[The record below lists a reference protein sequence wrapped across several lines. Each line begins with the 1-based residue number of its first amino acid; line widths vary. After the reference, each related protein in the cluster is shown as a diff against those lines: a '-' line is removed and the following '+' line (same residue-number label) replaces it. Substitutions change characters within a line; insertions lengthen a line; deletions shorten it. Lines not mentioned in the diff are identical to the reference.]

1 MTSTLYADISGVVYR
16 DYNND
21 ATQGVFEPGVGGLT
35 VTAFAEGQTPVTTV
49 TGPDGSYLLSGT
61 GAISRVEV
69 TDIPSF
75 LQPGPAGAG
84 SLTTTFVA
92 ADGATDQNVALVNPG
107 EFCDGNPDVVVP
119 CYVNG
124 DPLVAGTSADTD
136 WLVRVDYT
144 PTDDR
149 EVNEFLA
156 TGTVVGATWGVTYQR
171 QTETLFSAAVV
182 KRHSGLGLNGAGAI
196 YQTSQ
201 ARNAVISD
209 TSPPISSLFVN
220 LADPVYGFDFGPVPS
235 NSARGLIGD
244 ASAPNN
250 DPDVFDLVG
259 KTGIGG
265 IELSEDGRTLYVIN
279 LFTKSLIE
287 LPVGI
292 PAIAPA
298 AADVRE
304 FPITLQSPAVGV
316 VNGEFRP
323 WAVGVKDGEVY
334 VGGVATAENPGGGSS
349 DLRAY
354 VLQLNDAGTFDIISE
369 FALDF
374 ERESVA
380 MNNAGVSFS
389 ANWQPWVDT
398 FPELGPP
405 SAPFRQVRRPQPMF
419 TDIEFDSDGSL
430 ILGFNDRTGMQAGND
445 NYGQTGTTMFEAAVA
460 GDILRLQRTASG
472 FELAEGTDTT
482 SGPGLNEFYQG
493 DAFVNPMGTEAH
505 QEITLGGLAS
515 CLSEGTVV
523 SSVFDPVDDV
533 RSGGL
538 RWFSNTDGTAVDEY
552 EIFGRDE
559 GGGSATFGKA
569 AGIGDVVL
577 VTDAAPVE
585 VGNFVWAD
593 ANGNGIQD
601 PNEAGIANV
610 LVTLSLNGTTYN
622 TTTDATG
629 RFIFSS
635 AGNAPSLGD
644 FNNEGSSAVIS
655 IDLTNSA
662 VSDFTGITVANN
674 DSSANGDLRDSDAVT
689 VGDNAQIT
697 FVVGGSGENN
707 HALDIGLLPPRDYG
721 DAPDTYL
728 TTESV
733 NGASHSI
740 VANVKLGASVD
751 AELDGNPS
759 TDAQGDGADENGVT
773 FSTTNIP
780 VNNADFTASVNVMAM
795 PDVLSMVT
803 LAEDAFG
810 TNDFTG
816 GIGWTGDWVETGE
829 GNSPD
834 AGGVQVTGGRLEV
847 YNNDNSASRT
857 FNVPVDASDV
867 RLKFDYDIEGAFN
880 GSFLVQVNGTTV
892 ATLAQADAPGSID
905 IDITGALNATG
916 ASNTITFNSDL
927 LSNVNDDEGF
937 NFDNLSIMATETIV
951 STTPYTLIGWVDF
964 DRSGTFE
971 ADEAS
976 VINTAGGLNNN
987 GTNTLTWTGTEG
999 LINGA
1004 FGETYARFRL
1014 SSDPNLTVNQP
1025 GGSLSDGEVE
1035 DYLLNIPPLPSSIG
1049 GFAFLDVDNDG
1060 VFNNGDTPLA
1070 GTVVQLLD
1078 GAGNPIA

>member
-1 MTSTLYADISGVVYR
+1 MKLPRLQSFPKSLVSAPRPVLGLSAASLVMTSTLYADISGVVYR

-21 ATQGVFEPGVGGLT
+21 ATQSVFEPGVGGLT
-35 VTAFAEGQTPVTTV
+35 VTAFAEGQAPVTTV
-49 TGPDGSYLLSGT
+49 TGPDGSYVLSGT

-144 PTDDR
+144 PTADR

-156 TGTVVGATWGVTYQR
+156 TGSVVGATWGVAYQR

-182 KRHSGLGLNGAGAI
+182 KRHSGLGSNGAGAI
-196 YQTSQ
+196 YQTSR
-201 ARNAVISD
+201 ARNAVITD
-209 TSPPISSLFVN
+209 TNPPVSSLFVD
-220 LADPVYGFDFGPVPS
+220 LANPIYGLNFGAVPS
-235 NSARGLIGD
+235 NQARGLIGD
-244 ASAPNN
+244 ASASNN
-250 DPDVFDLVG
+250 DGAVFDLVG
-259 KTGIGG
+259 KTGLGG
-265 IELSEDGRTLYVIN
+265 MELSEDGRTLYAVN
-279 LFTKSLIE
+279 LFSRSLIE
-287 LPVGI
+287 ISVGI
-292 PAIAPA
+292 PATTPT

-304 FPITLQSPAVGV
+304 IPITLQSPAVGA

-334 VGGVATAENPGGGSS
+334 VGGVATAENAGGAAS

-354 VLQLNDAGTFDIISE
+354 VLQLNDSGTFDIIFE

-374 ERESVA
+374 EREAVA
-380 MNNAGVSFS
+380 QNGSGVNSDP
-389 ANWQPWVDT
+389 ADWLPWVDT
-398 FPELGPP
+398 FAELGGARPP
-405 SAPFRQVRRPQPMF
+405 FAQVRRPQPMF

-445 NYGQTGTTMFEAAVA
+445 NFGQTGSTPFEAAVA
-460 GDILRLQRTASG
+460 GDILRLQRTATG
-472 FELAEGTDTT
+472 FELLEGSAPAPA
-482 SGPGLNEFYQG
+482 SGPGLNEFYTG
-493 DAFVNPMGTEAH
+493 DEFGNGAIPIHE
-505 QEITLGGLAS
+505 EITIGGLAS

-538 RWFSNTDGTAVDEY
+538 RWFSHSSGEAVDEY
-552 EIFGRDE
+552 EVFGTDE

-593 ANGNGIQD
+593 TNGNGIQD
-601 PNEAGIANV
+601 PSEAGIANV
-610 LVTLSLNGTTYN
+610 PVTLSLNGTTYN

-635 AGNAPSLGD
+635 VDNAPSLGD
-644 FNNEGSSAVIS
+644 FNNEGASAVIS
-655 IDLTNSA
+655 VDLTNSVLSEFA
-662 VSDFTGITVANN
+662 GVTVANN
-674 DSSANGDLRDSDAVT
+674 DTSANGDLRDSDAIPS
-689 VGDNAQIT
+689 GNNAQIT
-697 FVVGGSGENN
+697 FTVGGSGENN
-707 HALDIGLLPPRDYG
+707 HALDIGLLPPKDFG
-721 DAPDTYL
+721 DAPDSYL
-728 TTESV
+728 TTSSV

-740 VANVKLGASVD
+740 VENVKLGASVD

-759 TDAQGDGADENGVT
+759 SNAQGDGADENGVT

-780 VNNADFTASVNVMAM
+780 VNNADFSATVNVMAM
-795 PDVLSMVT
+795 PEVSSMVT
-803 LAEDAFG
+803 LAEDSFES
-810 TNDFTG
+810 NSFTG
-816 GIGWTGDWVETGE
+816 GTGWVGDWVEAGE
-829 GNSPD
+829 GNGPA

-857 FNVPVDASDV
+857 FNVPADASDV
-867 RLKFDYDIEGAFN
+867 RLKFNYDIEGAFN

-916 ASNTITFNSDL
+916 TSNTITFNSDL
-927 LSNVNDDEGF
+927 LSSVNNDEGF

-976 VINTAGGLNNN
+976 VPICVMGMVACVLKGPDAGD
-987 GTNTLTWTGTEG
+987 
-999 LINGA
+999 
-1004 FGETYARFRL
+1004 F
-1014 SSDPNLTVNQP
+1014 
-1025 GGSLSDGEVE
+1025 
-1035 DYLLNIPPLPSSIG
+1035 
-1049 GFAFLDVDNDG
+1049 DVAPWG
-1060 VFNNGDTPLA
+1060 LA
-1070 GTVVQLLD
+1070 GVCGLPVFRG
-1078 GAGNPIA
+1078 GARGSDKLEAPCAVE